1 MRGDLTVAYRP
12 IKPLELRFNVLN
24 VADTTYYDA
33 LHPGHVDSGRGPH
46 LPPHRHLEVLDPRH
60 APPRP
65 QGPDRDA
72 GGARRALLDDAK
84 WVDGRMTAGHLSAKA
99 KHNLQVAEG
108 TPEAREMG
116 EVIVTAL
123 ERNPLFMSAAL
134 PLRVFPPLFNR
145 YEPGMAF
152 GAHVDNAIRQVAGS
166 PLRVRTD
173 LSATLFL
180 TPPEEYDGGELV
192 VDDTYGAHS
201 VKLPAGDM
209 ILYPA
214 TSLHRVI
221 PVTRGARLAS
231 IFWVQSMVRDDG
243 ERSLLFDLDM
253 AISQVSEAT
262 PDNPGVVALTSCYHN
277 LLRRWADA

>member
-1 MRGDLTVAYRP
+1 MLLHIPRVLTESQLTRG
-12 IKPLELRFNVLN
+12 
-24 VADTTYYDA
+24 
-33 LHPGHVDSGRGPH
+33 
-46 LPPHRHLEVLDPRH
+46 
-60 APPRP
+60 
-65 QGPDRDA
+65 
-72 GGARRALLDDAK
+72 RALLEDAK
-84 WVDGRMTAGHLSAKA
+84 WVDGRTTAGHLSARA

-123 ERNPLFMSAAL
+123 ERTPLFMSAAL
-134 PLRVFPPLFNR
+134 PRRVFPPLFNR

-180 TPPEEYDGGELV
+180 SRPDEYDGGELV

-201 VKLPAGDM
+201 VKLPAGDL

-214 TSLHRVI
+214 TSLHRVQ
-221 PVTRGARLAS
+221 PVTRGIRLAS
-231 IFWVQSMVRDDG
+231 IFWVQSMVGDDA

-253 AISQVSEAT
+253 AISQVAEAS
-262 PDNPGVVALTSCYHN
+262 PDSPAVVALTGCYHN
-277 LLRRWADA
+277 LLRRWSEV